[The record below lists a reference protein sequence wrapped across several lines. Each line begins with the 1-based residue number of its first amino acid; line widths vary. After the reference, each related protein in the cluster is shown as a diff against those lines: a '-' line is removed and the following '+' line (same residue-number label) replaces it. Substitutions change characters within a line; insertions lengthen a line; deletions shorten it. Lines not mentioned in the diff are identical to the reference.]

1 MEIKQGIP
9 VSPGVVFGP
18 AFVLDADRFSIPDF
32 FIQAGSYPQEVERLN
47 KALQEA
53 AQEARL
59 VEQELTVE
67 VSKEIGAVFH
77 AHALMLEDVKLRSEI
92 EALIRDQHFSAEHA
106 VSMALRRRRQ
116 KLESLKNQE
125 YFSARISDIN
135 DLERRVLKHLLGELS
150 QPLKRLRHN
159 VILLAHDLTPSET
172 AELDREH
179 VLGFATE
186 VGGRTS
192 HTAIM
197 ANVLEIPAVVGLG
210 RFLNELSM
218 GDEVIIDGTKGALII
233 KPDEATRVKYEKARR
248 SFQSFELDLAKL
260 RDVPAI
266 TKDNVRIQLLGN
278 IEFPSETAHCLE
290 RGCEGVGLYRTEFLY
305 LGKPEDPT
313 EEEHFAAYYQVVTQM
328 APRPVTIRTLDLGA
342 DKFSSVVDPNH
353 TERNPFLGVRSIRI
367 CLQNLSLFKT
377 QIRAILRA
385 SAFGQVKIMFPM
397 ISSIREMRECRMIL
411 ADVMEDLEDQEIAF
425 QKNIPVGTMV
435 EVPSAAIMAD
445 VLAKEVDF
453 FSLGTNDLI
462 QYTLAAD
469 RTNENVAELYSAGD
483 PAVLRLI
490 QRVVEAAQQND
501 VEVNVC
507 GEMSGDPMYAMFLVG
522 MGIRSLSATPHNIP
536 EVKRTIRLITAEE
549 AQKVASAALQ
559 METARDVNNYL
570 RDQLRRVIPESVDF

>member
-9 VSPGVVFGP
+9 VSPGVVLGP
-18 AFVLDADRFSIPDF
+18 AFILDTESFSIPDR
-32 FIQAGSYPQEVERLN
+32 FIQEGSYPHEIDRVRT
-47 KALQEA
+47 ALQDA

-59 VEQELTVE
+59 VEQELTEE
-67 VSKEIGAVFH
+67 VGKEIGAVFH
-77 AHALMLEDVKLRSEI
+77 AHALMLEDVKLRGEI
-92 EALIRDQHFSAEHA
+92 ESLIRDQHYTAEYA
-106 VSMALRRRRQ
+106 VSLAIRRRRQ
-116 KLESLKNQE
+116 KLENLKHQE
-125 YFSARISDIN
+125 YFAARITDMN
-135 DLERRVLKHLLGELS
+135 DLERRILRHLLGHRSE
-150 QPLKRLRHN
+150 PLHRLRSK

-179 VLGFATE
+179 ILGFATE

-197 ANVLEIPAVVGLG
+197 ANVLEIPAVVGIG
-210 RFLNELSM
+210 RFLNEVSG
-218 GDEVIIDGTKGALII
+218 GDEVIIDGTKGTLII
-233 KPDEATRVKYEKARR
+233 NPDAETRVKYEQARR
-248 SFQSFELDLAKL
+248 SFESFELDLAKL
-260 RDVPAI
+260 KDLPAV
-266 TKDNVRIQLLGN
+266 TKDGVRVQLLGN
-278 IEFPSETAHCLE
+278 IEFPTETVHCLE
-290 RGCEGVGLYRTEFLY
+290 RGGEGIGLYRTEFLY

-313 EEEHFAAYYQVVTQM
+313 EEEHFNAYYQVVTQM

-342 DKFSSVVDPNH
+342 DKFSSVIDPAQ

-385 SAFGQVKIMFPM
+385 SAFGHVKIMFPM
-397 ISSIREMRECRMIL
+397 VSSIRELRECRMIL
-411 ADVMEDLEDQEIAF
+411 TDVMEDLEDQGIAF
-425 QKNIPVGTMV
+425 QKDIPIGTMV

-469 RTNENVAELYSAGD
+469 RTNENVADIYNAGD

-490 QRVVEAAQQND
+490 ERVVAAARKND

-507 GEMSGDPMYAMFLVG
+507 GEMSGDPMYAMLLVG
-522 MGIRSLSATPHNIP
+522 MGLRSLSATPHNLP
-536 EVKRTIRLITAEE
+536 EVKRTIRLISATD
-549 AQKVASAALQ
+549 AQQVASVALE
-559 METARDVNNYL
+559 MVTARDVNNYL
-570 RDQLRRVIPESVDF
+570 REQLRRVIPESMDP